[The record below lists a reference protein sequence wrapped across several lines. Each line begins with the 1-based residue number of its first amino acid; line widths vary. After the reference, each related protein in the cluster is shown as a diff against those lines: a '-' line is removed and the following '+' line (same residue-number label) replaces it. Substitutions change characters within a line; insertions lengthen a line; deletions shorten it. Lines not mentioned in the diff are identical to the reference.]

1 VFIKNKIMNIVTAHS
16 SIPFWILI
24 AITTGVMITGS
35 LVKDLTAQA
44 LTTHERYHIGWEDGC
59 ADVNSHSD
67 THHNFYSHDGYYL
80 HSSDHMKH
88 YNHGLADCISQHP
101 YNTIDMNHNTYNN
114 NNNDNNPSAITTSNN
129 QGQERYH
136 IGWEDGCADVN
147 SHSDTRERLNTQTNH
162 EHHSSDYI
170 RGYNHGLAD
179 CISQHPYNTIDMN
192 HNTYNNN
199 DNNPSAITTSNNQG
213 QANATTPT
221 NPATT
226 SNNQGQANNQRV
238 FCVVAVGT
246 CNVTSGQ
253 AQNLDNK

>member
-1 VFIKNKIMNIVTAHS
+1 MNIVTAHS

-129 QGQERYH
+129 QGQ
-136 IGWEDGCADVN
+136 
-147 SHSDTRERLNTQTNH
+147 
-162 EHHSSDYI
+162 
-170 RGYNHGLAD
+170 
-179 CISQHPYNTIDMN
+179 
-192 HNTYNNN
+192 
-199 DNNPSAITTSNNQG
+199 
-213 QANATTPT
+213 ANATTPT

>member
-1 VFIKNKIMNIVTAHS
+1 MFIKNKIMNIVTAHS
-16 SIPFWILI
+16 SIPFWIVI
-24 AITTGVMITGS
+24 VITTGVMITGS

-44 LTTHERYHIGWEDGC
+44 LTTHERYHIGW
-59 ADVNSHSD
+59 
-67 THHNFYSHDGYYL
+67 
-80 HSSDHMKH
+80 
-88 YNHGLADCISQHP
+88 Q
-101 YNTIDMNHNTYNN
+101 
-114 NNNDNNPSAITTSNN
+114 
-129 QGQERYH
+129 
-136 IGWEDGCADVN
+136 DGCADVN
-147 SHSDTRERLNTQTNH
+147 SHSDTRELLNTHTNH
-162 EHHSSDYI
+162 EYHSSDYI

-199 DNNPSAITTSNNQG
+199 NNNNDNNPSAITTSNNPG

-253 AQNLDNK
+253 AQNLNNK

>member
-1 VFIKNKIMNIVTAHS
+1 MNIVTAHS

-44 LTTHERYHIGWEDGC
+44 LTTH
-59 ADVNSHSD
+59 
-67 THHNFYSHDGYYL
+67 
-80 HSSDHMKH
+80 
-88 YNHGLADCISQHP
+88 
-101 YNTIDMNHNTYNN
+101 
-114 NNNDNNPSAITTSNN
+114 
-129 QGQERYH
+129 ERYH